1 MFEYAEKLI
10 TGIYKSF
17 VDAPF
22 WSNAVKFLLFIWLF
36 FQGIHTYIYCILALV
51 MIDVITGIYASRIK
65 KEAFKSRRLRK
76 GLIEK
81 VVIYNLLLISVFVLE
96 LVIKTGINY
105 EAFYMVLFST
115 ILICT
120 YELTSIMENILVI
133 DPSLKFIRKLIRLTK
148 KIEDRAVEMAE
159 DKVEGVTKD

>member
-22 WSNAVKFLLFIWLF
+22 WSNVIKFLLFCWLF

-51 MIDVITGIYASRIK
+51 MIDVVTGIYASRNK
-65 KEAFKSRRLRK
+65 KEAFKSRRLRR

-96 LVIKTGINY
+96 LVIKTGIPY
-105 EAFYMVLFST
+105 ETFYMVLFST

-120 YELTSIMENILVI
+120 YEITSILENLLCIQ
-133 DPSLKFIRKLIRLTK
+133 PNLKFIKRLIRLTK
-148 KIEDRAVEMAE
+148 KIEDKAVDMAE
-159 DKVEGVTKD
+159 EKID